1 METALQGIKTP
12 RPHPDHC
19 KSNPGN
25 TKLPKQMRK
34 MATRGVN
41 AQQTSKWSV
50 TKRMVYEGSPY
61 SNCTTSNRSV
71 MTLYLGPLISKSK
84 LEWMVCIL

>member
-25 TKLPKQMRK
+25 TKSPKQMRK
-34 MATRGVN
+34 MATQGVN
-41 AQQTSKWSV
+41 AQQTSEWSLM
-50 TKRMVYEGSPY
+50 KRMVYQEI
-61 SNCTTSNRSV
+61 
-71 MTLYLGPLISKSK
+71 YLPLKFQFDNF
-84 LEWMVCIL
+84 